1 MELNEAIERL
11 KRILLQRDE
20 LNKIEDKEER
30 EIEKSAYFE
39 EMPFDEIDTVLK
51 ELNNRIPKK
60 DIQEILEHQYEL
72 WNTPNKQK
80 DYNLELVETLEN
92 LLDKE

>member
-1 MELNEAIERL
+1 MELKEAIEKFKN
-11 KRILLQRDE
+11 KRNELQEDVNRVEDYVNTLEDE
-20 LNKIEDKEER
+20 EWIE
-30 EIEKSAYFE
+30 A
-39 EMPFDEIDTVLK
+39 IDTVLE

-60 DIQEILEHQYEL
+60 DIQEKLDYQYDL

-80 DYNLELVETLEN
+80 DFNLELVETLED

>member
-1 MELNEAIERL
+1 MELKEAINKL
-11 KRILLQRDE
+11 KETQENLILTFKDDEE
-20 LNKIEDKEER
+20 LNK
-30 EIEKSAYFE
+30 A
-39 EMPFDEIDTVLK
+39 IDIVLE

-60 DIQEILEHQYEL
+60 DIQEILDYQYDL

-80 DYNLELVETLEN
+80 EFNLELVETLEN